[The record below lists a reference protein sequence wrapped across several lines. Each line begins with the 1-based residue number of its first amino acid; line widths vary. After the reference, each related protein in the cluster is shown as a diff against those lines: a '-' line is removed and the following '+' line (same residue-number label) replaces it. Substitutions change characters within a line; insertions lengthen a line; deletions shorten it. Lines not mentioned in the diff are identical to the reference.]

1 MISTTFHTR
10 ALHDPLPISSRSD
23 ALLVMTEMRFGCVG
37 VLGADGRLLGIITD
51 GDLRRHM
58 ANDLL
63 DRTAA
68 EVMTREPRTIRANA
82 LAAEALAEM
91 NLSRRPF
98 TSMFVTDEDAR
109 PIGIINVHD
118 CLRAG
123 IA

>member
-1 MISTTFHTR
+1 MRIS
-10 ALHDPLPISSRSD
+10 DWSSDVCSSD
-23 ALLVMTEMRFGCVG
+23 LKSFGCVG

-109 PIGIINVHD
+109 PIGIDRKSTRLNSSH
-118 CLRAG
+118 
-123 IA
+123 